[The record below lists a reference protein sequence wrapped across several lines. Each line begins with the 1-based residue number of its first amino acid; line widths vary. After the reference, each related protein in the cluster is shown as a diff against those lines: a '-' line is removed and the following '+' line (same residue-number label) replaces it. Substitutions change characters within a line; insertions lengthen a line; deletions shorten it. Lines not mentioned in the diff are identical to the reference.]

1 MFEIH
6 LKSECF
12 LYVIVPRI
20 PSMMCAMLVA
30 SVQQNSMI
38 QFVMR
43 MEPDT
48 SVAAMLVVQKFHQM
62 ER

>member
-1 MFEIH
+1 MYIKRESALFIP
-6 LKSECF
+6 
-12 LYVIVPRI
+12 VPRI
-20 PSMMCAMLVA
+20 PYMMYAMLVA
-30 SVQQNSMI
+30 SVQQSFMI

-48 SVAAMLVVQKFHQM
+48 SVAAMLVVQKFRQM